1 MGQERERYIVTR
13 ERLLKSEQTITQS
26 VRIIT
31 PSGEFTIPLWL
42 WEEAV
47 EAARAAET
55 AVTEPYRG
63 RVLTYGTDAARLVL
77 RSHDFLTAITV
88 SPFRS
93 F

>member
-1 MGQERERYIVTR
+1 
-13 ERLLKSEQTITQS
+13 
-26 VRIIT
+26 
-31 PSGEFTIPLWL
+31 L